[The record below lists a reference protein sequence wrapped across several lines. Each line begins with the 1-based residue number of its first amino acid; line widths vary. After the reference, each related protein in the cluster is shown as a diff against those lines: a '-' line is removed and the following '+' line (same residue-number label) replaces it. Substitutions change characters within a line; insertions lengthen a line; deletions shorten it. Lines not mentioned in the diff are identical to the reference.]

1 MFKALYSYSVFMLFP
16 TLIQKKTLI
25 LKIIYNIVTATVIVK
40 KTSSIDKYYGFYHIR
55 KFILFR
61 QQMKQFRFE
70 LPFFLYH
77 YYLTIYINNF
87 HVIDQI
93 SSCFH
98 LVLPHF
104 NFIVVA
110 CQRVSKIQGKENTKK
125 RRENMLLFEEAK
137 AIKKRKTS
145 SKYV

>member
-1 MFKALYSYSVFMLFP
+1 M
-16 TLIQKKTLI
+16 
-25 LKIIYNIVTATVIVK
+25 IVK
-40 KTSSIDKYYGFYHIR
+40 TIDKYHDFDHMY
-55 KFILFR
+55 KFFLFR
-61 QQMKQFRFE
+61 KKMKQFRFE
-70 LPFFLYH
+70 LPLFLY
-77 YYLTIYINNF
+77 YFLTIYINNL

-104 NFIVVA
+104 KFIVVA